1 MNDKRWTLTI
11 SGLVQGVFYRASTQ
25 EKASSLGLTGY
36 TRNLPDGRVE
46 VVAEGP
52 LDRLEALKTWCG
64 EGPPA
69 AKVDTVEVSEGE
81 ASGEFRGFG
90 IRH

>member
-1 MNDKRWTLTI
+1 MSDKRWTLTI
-11 SGLVQGVFYRASTQ
+11 SGLVQGVCYRASAQ

-52 LDRLEALKTWCG
+52 LDNLQALKAWCG

-69 AKVDTVEVSEGE
+69 ARVDTVEVSEGE